1 MAEETKDQEP
11 TPGSH
16 GSPPLPKREGE
27 ELGASTRPENRPEE
41 TSPQP
46 SPWKGEGAEHARP
59 GRPAWHPQEDLR
71 SRPMG
76 LPMPESLR
84 IAWRALS
91 TNKMRAGLTMLGIV
105 IGIFAVIAMIS
116 MGQSASAMVTNQI
129 TKLGTNLLFVMP
141 TSPRVRRESAG
152 PPTLTPGDARLIHE
166 RFPSDVVGVAP
177 QADGQAK
184 VKMGDKD
191 ATTQLVGTTANYVTV
206 NNAPLRDGRFITD
219 EDVNGRTKVAVLGE
233 SVVKHML
240 GDKTLKPIGRS
251 ISINRI
257 SFRIIGVMAS
267 KGQGLGQDQDD
278 MVIIPVTTAMR
289 RVYNQNFVN
298 VISVQCA
305 SPASMPLVTDE
316 ISSLLRR
323 RHHLHPPFPDSDDF
337 AVGNM
342 ATILSAMGNVTTVL
356 TGLLGGLA
364 TISLLVGGIGIM
376 NIMLVSVTER
386 TREIGLRKALGATRT
401 DILIQFLMESALL
414 SLIGGV
420 IGMALGIGV
429 VAAVVSIIGWPVV
442 ISPWV
447 VIVAALVSAG
457 IGVIF
462 GSYPAAKAAKLS
474 PIDALRFE

>member
-1 MAEETKDQEP
+1 MIDQNDKLDQVDAP
-11 TPGSH
+11 
-16 GSPPLPKREGE
+16 R
-27 ELGASTRPENRPEE
+27 
-41 TSPQP
+41 
-46 SPWKGEGAEHARP
+46 
-59 GRPAWHPQEDLR
+59 
-71 SRPMG
+71 MG

-91 TNKMRAGLTMLGIV
+91 TNKLRAGLTMLGIV

-129 TKLGTNLLFVMP
+129 SKLGTNLLLVMP
-141 TSPRVRRESAG
+141 SSPRTKRDNPG
-152 PPTLTPGDARLIHE
+152 PPTLTFDDARLMRE
-166 RFPSDVVGVAP
+166 RFPTLVSAVAP
-177 QADGQAK
+177 QVSGSVK

-191 ATTQLVGTTANYVTV
+191 GSTQIIGTTASFVTV
-206 NNAPLRDGRFITD
+206 NNSPLRDGRFITD
-219 EDVNGRTKVAVLGE
+219 EDVSGRTKVAVVGE
-233 SVVKHML
+233 SVVKHLL
-240 GDKTLKPIGRS
+240 GDKSLTPIGRM

-257 SFRIIGVMAS
+257 AFRIIGVMAS
-267 KGQGLGQDQDD
+267 KGSGLGQDQDD
-278 MVIIPVTTAMR
+278 VVIVPVTTAMR
-289 RVYNQNFVN
+289 RVFNQNFVN
-298 VISVQCA
+298 FISVECT
-305 SPASMPLVTDE
+305 SPDNMALATDQ

-342 ATILSAMGNVTTVL
+342 ASVLKAFGNVSTIL

-414 SLIGGV
+414 SLIGGIV
-420 IGMALGIGV
+420 GMTLGIGA
-429 VAAVVSIIGWPVV
+429 VAGIVSLIGWPVV

-457 IGVIF
+457 IGIAF
-462 GSYPAAKAAKLS
+462 GSYPAAKAARLS
-474 PIDALRFE
+474 PIDALRYE